1 MTVPTL
7 PSQVQDRSVF
17 NINTSIVHA
26 GCNLSTALL
35 HAIALAH
42 NSILSF
48 LEGINTPLLPAPPAP
63 AVPVP
68 AAAAAAAPTQR
79 RSSVAIDPPVQ
90 QPSPFFTPADLFV
103 LQADNSAGP
112 GAIVRDR
119 LLGRDTAAAASA
131 AARHLRSEG
140 HLRPAGMGAGATQW
154 QDDSS
159 RGDHIL
165 WLTGGIAG
173 QPDGAWPGLEA
184 ALRKLTA
191 LGAELRANCP
201 ALQLSARASVQ
212 LAWYPGDGAG
222 YVRHLDAGSSSSS
235 GGVRRVTALYYL
247 NPDWCER
254 DGGWL
259 RLFLTGCSTI
269 SCRRDGAN
277 VWDIE
282 PLLDRLVLFRSD
294 LVEHQVSYCDHCLVC
309 VTRCTA
315 MLHY

>member
-1 MTVPTL
+1 
-7 PSQVQDRSVF
+7 
-17 NINTSIVHA
+17 VH
-26 GCNLSTALL
+26 
-35 HAIALAH
+35 
-42 NSILSF
+42 
-48 LEGINTPLLPAPPAP
+48 PAPPAP
-63 AVPVP
+63 AALAP
-68 AAAAAAAPTQR
+68 AAAAATTAQN
-79 RSSVAIDPPVQ
+79 RSIEAIVPPVQ
-90 QPSPFFTPADLFV
+90 QPSPFFNPADLFV
-103 LQADNSAGP
+103 LQADNGAGP

-131 AARHLRSEG
+131 AARHLHTEG
-140 HLRPAGMGAGATQW
+140 RLRPAGMGAGATQW

-191 LGAELRANCP
+191 LGAELRRNCP
-201 ALQLSARASVQ
+201 ALQLSTRTSVQ

-222 YVRHLDAGSSSSS
+222 YVRHLDAGSSNS
-235 GGVRRVTALYYL
+235 GEVRRVTALYYL

-259 RLFLTGCSTI
+259 RLFLSGNSTT

-294 LVEHQVSYCDHCLVC
+294 LVEHQVSCCDQYLVFC
-309 VTRCTA
+309 C
-315 MLHY
+315 